1 MEPISKLHLHRP
13 STSSRWLSSLVNEP
27 QRRVSVESRPEVQME
42 ELAGNGKDWSVGI
55 EGSVEDRVFLL
66 RKKSWR

>member
-27 QRRVSVESRPEVQME
+27 QRRVSVESRPEVQMG
-42 ELAGNGKDWSVGI
+42 ELAGNGKDWSVGT